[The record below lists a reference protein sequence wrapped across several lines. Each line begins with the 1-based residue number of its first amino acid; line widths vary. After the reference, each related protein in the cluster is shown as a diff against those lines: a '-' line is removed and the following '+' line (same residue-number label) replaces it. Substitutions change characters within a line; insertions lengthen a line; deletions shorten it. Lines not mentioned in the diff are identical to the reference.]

1 VITSCGFY
9 SSGGTITS
17 RELSQLTDQRRSLE
31 AVGGVE
37 MNCAAGMIATL
48 EGATHDT
55 DGCEL
60 VAAGYWSPGS
70 DECDAKEINCPA
82 GQYASL

>member
-1 VITSCGFY
+1 
-9 SSGGTITS
+9 
-17 RELSQLTDQRRSLE
+17 
-31 AVGGVE
+31 